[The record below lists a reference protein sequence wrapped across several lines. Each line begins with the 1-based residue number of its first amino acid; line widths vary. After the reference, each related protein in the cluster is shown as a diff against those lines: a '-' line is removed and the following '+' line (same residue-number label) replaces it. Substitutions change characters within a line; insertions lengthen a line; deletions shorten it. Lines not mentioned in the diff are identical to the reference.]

1 MAKNL
6 DYLGDSVTYA
16 DLKKRQKNPNALE
29 MEVIAGGMYIA
40 VRKMIK
46 EQFRLVYLDLLER
59 ISDDYQID
67 LDELKEHYPLD
78 IKMIRKKNVDPSV
91 RCLASN
97 KKTSTPCQNARK
109 QGFNYCGIHLRS
121 TKGAEENVDQ
131 YQDQDQDQDLM
142 DDEPVVTIIKKNDNI
157 NRDNKNEIKFKKR
170 PPKAT
175 INNTESSEPLYV
187 LREESEEEKELRRK
201 QKEEYDR
208 DVRNGGTYKIRDDPD
223 AVATTTRRTR
233 VDRADTT
240 TKSANPTKSDSAATT
255 TTRTR
260 RTHNNEIV
268 PETDAVDI
276 ELEKIE
282 GVEYI
287 VYGDRI
293 FEHPGDL
300 EDMGIDDLTEMGKK
314 LPDGT
319 YKWYKPRDKKG

>member
-121 TKGAEENVDQ
+121 TKGAEENVEQ
-131 YQDQDQDQDLM
+131 QDQDLM
-142 DDEPVVTIIKKNDNI
+142 DDEPIVTIIKNNKD
-157 NRDNKNEIKFKKR
+157 DNKNEIRFKKR

-175 INNTESSEPLYV
+175 GNSESSEPLYV
-187 LREESEEEKELRRK
+187 PREESEEEKELRRK

-208 DVRNGGTYKIRDDPD
+208 DVRNGGTYKLRDDPD
-223 AVATTTRRTR
+223 APTTTTTRRTR
-233 VDRADTT
+233 VDKADTT
-240 TKSANPTKSDSAATT
+240 TKSANPTKSDSATTT

-276 ELEKIE
+276 ELEKID

-314 LPDGT
+314 LPDGK
-319 YKWYKPRDKKG
+319 YKWYKPRDKKKDSSE